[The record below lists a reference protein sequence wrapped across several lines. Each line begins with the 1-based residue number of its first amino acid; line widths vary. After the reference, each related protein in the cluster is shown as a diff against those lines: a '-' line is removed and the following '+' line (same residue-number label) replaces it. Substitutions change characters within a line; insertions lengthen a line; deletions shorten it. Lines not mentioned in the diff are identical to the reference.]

1 MSMVI
6 FDEGGLAKC
15 IKDIRQLS
23 NHTYA
28 SMTDDAGYSFVPMDD
43 LVAAVLHLSS
53 IVGQVNGHLFGAIYQ
68 ECIDELGEEIIDT
81 YFVPEAI
88 TFELRR
94 TLYTIIDQMA
104 SIFHQHYINDG
115 CFRLAAVDNSEYLV
129 AISEFSASD
138 YTEINSNV
146 TSVEINCL
154 IWNELLDDEKLI
166 IPENSS
172 FGSNQLIY
180 DYWSGAYVSADEW
193 RAAYCGTGN
202 SSNRNRVSYAA
213 ATQR

>member
-1 MSMVI
+1 MSLVI

-23 NHTYA
+23 NHTFA
-28 SMTDDAGYSFVPMDD
+28 SITDDAGYSFVPIDD

-53 IVGQVNGHLFGAIYQ
+53 VVGQVNGHLFGAIHQ
-68 ECIDELGEEIIDT
+68 ECIDELREEILDT

-88 TFELRR
+88 TFELCR
-94 TLYTIIDQMA
+94 TLDAIIHQMA

-138 YTEINSNV
+138 YAEINANV
-146 TSVEINCL
+146 TSVEINYL

-172 FGSNQLIY
+172 FGGNQLIY

-193 RAAYCGTGN
+193 RTAYCGTGN
-202 SSNRNRVSYAA
+202 ASNRNRVSYATTA
-213 ATQR
+213 QR